1 MISHEI
7 PSRPWEKLGVVYF
20 TFSNQDYLIIVDY
33 FFKYPKVIPVSSKT
47 AQATIK
53 VMMSVFSRHGIHD
66 TVIANNMP
74 FNSVKLHK
82 FAKEWDFTIT
92 TSSPNYPQSNGLVER
107 NIQTIKRLFSK
118 EKESNTST
126 NLTLLEYRN
135 TPISGMDL
143 SPAQLLMSRRLRSNL
158 PMTTPL
164 LCPQVNENAQDDLRM
179 RQQKQERYYNRGA
192 RPLPP
197 LSEGD
202 VVRYKT
208 GCKWRP
214 GVVVSKHTAPR
225 SCNIQ
230 TTNGNILCRNWQHL
244 KRTPE
249 SPPGLCYSIYDDEIT
264 DDLQELLPNSNTAD

>member
-7 PSRPWEKLGVVYF
+7 PSRPWEKLGVDYF

-33 FFKYPKVIPVSSKT
+33 FSKYPEVIPMSFKT

-53 VMMSVFSRHGIHD
+53 VMMSVFSRHGICD
-66 TVIANNMP
+66 TVIAINTP
-74 FNSVKLHK
+74 FNSVELHK

-92 TSSPNYPQSNGLVER
+92 TSCPNYPQSNGLVER
-107 NIQTIKRLFSK
+107 NIQTIKQLFSK
-118 EKESNTST
+118 AKESNTST
-126 NLTLLEYRN
+126 GPTLLEYRN

-143 SPAQLLMSRRLRSNL
+143 SPAQLLTSRQLRSNL

-164 LCPQVNENAQDDLRM
+164 LCPQVNENSQDDLRV
-179 RQQKQERYYNRGA
+179 RQQKQEQYYNRSA

-197 LSEGD
+197 LSQGD
-202 VVRYKT
+202 VVRYKI
-208 GCKWRP
+208 GSKWRP

-230 TTNGNILCRNWQHL
+230 TTNGNILHRNWRHL
-244 KRTPE
+244 KRTPVT
-249 SPPGLCYSIYDDEIT
+249 SWT
-264 DDLQELLPNSNTAD
+264 RLLHL